1 MSVAR
6 LDIEHSG
13 VTRTSR
19 VYIPER
25 LAAPGG
31 LVVML
36 HPAVGSGEDFARLT
50 DFDQHAQRL
59 GWVAVYPDAW
69 NPGPF
74 GGWDTYSC
82 CPNDYDDV
90 GYIAVLI
97 ARVVGDHSLD
107 PSRVFVAGFSRGGM
121 MAHRLGCELSRHVAA
136 IAAVAGNMADPS
148 GSTEAVPCGPSRP
161 VAVLIIHGSDD
172 RNVPVEGGA
181 SPDYP
186 EQLPYAPLSDVV
198 SRWRA
203 ENQCTDAAPVK
214 QEGNVTIRRWDGDAP
229 VELRLVIGGG
239 HEWFAGTSE
248 TIADFFA
255 ANPRRAA
262 ANPD

>member
-6 LDIEHSG
+6 LDIEHAG
-13 VTRTSR
+13 VTRACR
-19 VYIPER
+19 VYRPDR
-25 LAAPGG
+25 LAAPAG

-36 HPAVGSGEDFARLT
+36 HPAVGSGEEFARLSG
-50 DFDQHAQRL
+50 FDQQAQRL
-59 GWVAVYPDAW
+59 GWVAAYPDAW
-69 NPGPF
+69 NPGPL

-90 GYIAVLI
+90 GYIAALI
-97 ARVVGDHSLD
+97 ARIAGDHGLD
-107 PSRVFVAGFSRGGM
+107 PDRVFVAGFSRGGM
-121 MAHRLGCELSRHVAA
+121 MAHRIGCELSQHVAG
-136 IAAVAGNMADPS
+136 IASVAGNMADPS
-148 GSTEAVPCGPSRP
+148 GSTEAVPCGPGRP

-203 ENQCTDAAPVK
+203 ENQCTATAPVR

-229 VELRLVIGGG
+229 VELRLVVGGG
-239 HEWFAGTSE
+239 HEWFDGASQAIG
-248 TIADFFA
+248 DFFA
-255 ANPRRAA
+255 ANPWRGGR
-262 ANPD
+262 

>member
-1 MSVAR
+1 VSVSR
-6 LDIEHSG
+6 LDLQHGG
-13 VTRTSR
+13 VTRTCR
-19 VYIPER
+19 IYRPET
-25 LAAPGG
+25 LATPAG

-36 HPAVGSGEDFARLT
+36 HPAVGSGSEFADLT
-50 DFDQHAQRL
+50 RFDQQAERL
-59 GWVAVYPDAW
+59 GWVAAYPDAW

-74 GGWDTYSC
+74 GGWDTYAC
-82 CPNDYDDV
+82 CPNEYDDV
-90 GYIAVLI
+90 GFIAALI
-97 ARVVGDHSLD
+97 ARIAGDHSLD
-107 PSRVFVAGFSRGGM
+107 RSRVFVAGFSRGGM
-121 MAHRLGCELSRHVAA
+121 MAHRVGCELSRDVAG

-148 GSTEAVPCGPSRP
+148 GSTEAVPCGPARP
-161 VAVLIIHGSDD
+161 IAVLIIHGSDD

-203 ENQCTDAAPVK
+203 ENQCTETAPVR

-229 VELRLVIGGG
+229 VELHLVIGGG
-239 HEWFAGTSE
+239 HEWFAGASQ

-255 ANPRRAA
+255 ANTTRAGR
-262 ANPD
+262 